1 MQSKLITNYLI
12 NPKPQTPFSGTFSLI
27 NLSILFA
34 AIIFLYPACQDAE
47 QTLQNIMS
55 QGETVGQLPLG
66 EGLAVGATAP
76 EFSLPDADGNMHSLS
91 GYSGQKLVI
100 VFYRLGT
107 WGFCQAQLGELQ
119 TGYEDIKA
127 QGAEVIAISADSQA
141 LTARTRQ
148 NLGITYLILSDE
160 NRAAIDAY
168 NVIDTGN
175 MRIAR
180 PATYIIDQDGRIAWK
195 FLDVRFDTR
204 VSSEQIL
211 TELKKL

>member
-1 MQSKLITNYLI
+1 
-12 NPKPQTPFSGTFSLI
+12 
-27 NLSILFA
+27 
-34 AIIFLYPACQDAE
+34 
-47 QTLQNIMS
+47 MS
-55 QGETVGQLPLG
+55 QTETVAQLPLG

-76 EFSLPDADGNMHSLS
+76 EFSLPDADGSIHELS
-91 GYSGQKLVI
+91 DYSGQKLVI

-127 QGAEVIAISADSQA
+127 QDAEIIAISADSQA
-141 LTARTRQ
+141 FTGITRQ

-160 NRAAIDAY
+160 NREAIDAY
-168 NVIDTGN
+168 NVIDTRN

-180 PATYIIDQDGRIAWK
+180 PATYIIDQDGRVAWK
-195 FLDVRFDTR
+195 FLDVSFDTR
-204 VSSEQIL
+204 ISSEQIL